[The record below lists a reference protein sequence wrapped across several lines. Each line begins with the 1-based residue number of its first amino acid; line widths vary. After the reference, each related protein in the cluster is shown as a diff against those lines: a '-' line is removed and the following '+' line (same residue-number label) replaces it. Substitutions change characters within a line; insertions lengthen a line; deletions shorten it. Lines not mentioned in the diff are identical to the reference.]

1 MADNLQTLREQVL
14 QARNAGHKL
23 NIVGGGTKTFMGRTA
38 DPDATTLNVGEHTG
52 IVDYHPVELVLT
64 VRAGTPLSEIETTL
78 AEEGQVLH
86 FEPPHFGEHTTIGGT
101 LACNLSGPGRPW
113 AGSVRD
119 QVLGVRLINGKGE
132 HLRFGGQV
140 MKNVAGYDVSRL
152 QAGAMGTLGVM
163 TEISM
168 KVMPKPAAT
177 LTLVQDMAM
186 DDVIHYMNSRAAEPK
201 PITAACWIDGKVYLR
216 LSGARSA
223 VEATAQKWTGEVM
236 ENGEA
241 FWRQIQDLQ
250 HDFFTGD
257 DPLWR
262 FSVGSTAANPTLDG
276 PWLIDWAGS
285 QRWYRGEA
293 DQKQL
298 EALAKEAGGQVSLFR
313 GGDRE
318 GEVMHHQP
326 DALKGIQRRVKNSF
340 DPDGIFNPGRL
351 YSWL

>member
-1 MADNLQTLREQVL
+1 MADMSQQLKEQVL

-23 NIVGGGTKTFMGRTA
+23 NIVGGGTKAFMGRAA
-38 DPDATTLNVGEHTG
+38 DPDAGTLSVAEHRG

-64 VRAGTPLSEIETTL
+64 VRAGTTLTEIEATL
-78 AEEGQVLH
+78 AEEGQILH
-86 FEPPHFGEHTTIGGT
+86 FEPPHFGDGSTIGGT

-163 TEISM
+163 TEISL
-168 KVMPKPAAT
+168 KVMPRPAAT

-201 PITAACWIDGKVYLR
+201 PITAACWHDNKVYLR

-223 VEATAQKWTGEVM
+223 VEATAEKWTGEVM
-236 ENGEA
+236 ENGEQ
-241 FWRQIQDLQ
+241 FWRQIQDMQ
-250 HDFFTGD
+250 HDFFTGG

-262 FSVGSTAANPTLDG
+262 FSIGSTAANPALDG
-276 PWLIDWAGS
+276 SWLIDWAGS

-298 EALAKEAGGQVSLFR
+298 EALAKAAGGQVSLFR

-326 DALKGIQRRVKNSF
+326 DALRGIQRRVKNSF